1 MGLNALEIFKLL
13 PRTNCKE
20 CGFPTCLA
28 FAMQLAMGKV
38 ELSKCPHVSEEAKI
52 KLEASAAPPIATVE
66 IGKEDNKLSL
76 GGETVLFRH
85 EKTFYN
91 PPPIG
96 VRISEDMEEK
106 EIEERLKKIR
116 ELEYERVGIMLRG
129 EVVAVEDKGKGRFL
143 ELVKK
148 ALDTGKALL
157 LMSENVDNLKKA
169 VELAG
174 DNRPLVYGVEEN
186 NLEEMGKL
194 ALEKK
199 IPVVVKGKSVEEV
212 RERVEKLKSK
222 GVKDIVLEI
231 EPADI
236 REAFFNLVAL
246 RRAAILK
253 RDTALGYPVIFFPGK
268 LTPDPLKE
276 ALYAGLA
283 IAKYGSMVILNNLS
297 GETLFPLLVEKFNIF
312 TDPQRPLA
320 TPEGIYEI
328 GKPTEESP
336 VLVTVNFSL
345 TYFIVSGEV
354 ENSRIPSWLLIQDS
368 EGLSV
373 LTAWAAD
380 KFNAETIAEL
390 VKKSNIEKKV
400 KHRKLIIPGY
410 VAQIVGELEEELP
423 EWEIVLGPREASHI
437 PAFLK
442 MWKPA

>member
-96 VRISEDMEEK
+96 VRIAEDMEEK

-174 DNRPLVYGVEEN
+174 GNRPLVYGVEEN

-199 IPVVVKGKSVEEV
+199 VPVVVKGKSVEEV
-212 RERVEKLKSK
+212 RGRVEKLKSK

-231 EPADI
+231 EPTDI

-253 RDTALGYPVIFFPGK
+253 RDTSLGYPVIFFPGK

-423 EWEIVLGPREASHI
+423 DWEIVLGPREASHI

-442 MWKPA
+442 MWKSA